1 VKKSLKIAAVTA
13 VAFLALGAV
22 AFAYAY
28 SQNGVTANTDEQQ
41 TGIQNMQTFFESNN
55 VTLPNNVMMPCGHM
69 RRMPQTRG
77 DGPLWIGGLSEN
89 ATLSNVTGTVVSE
102 VKGMLVLNTGS
113 GQVCVLLPKEWT
125 VGNEVVDRAELFNG
139 TFASSGQSV
148 TITVL
153 ESNIFSNANFS
164 INEML
169 GYEALNA
176 TGTQAYA
183 VLPFNIQP
191 NS

>member
-1 VKKSLKIAAVTA
+1 MKIAAVAA
-13 VAFLALGAV
+13 VLFLALGAV

-28 SQNGVTANTDEQQ
+28 SQNGVTANTDVQQ
-41 TGIQNMQTFFESNN
+41 TGIQSMQTFFESNN
-55 VTLPNNVMMPCGHM
+55 ATMPCGHM
-69 RRMPQTRG
+69 RRMAQMRG
-77 DGPLWIGGLSEN
+77 EGPLWVGGLSEN
-89 ATLSNVTGTVVSE
+89 ATLSNVSGTVVSE
-102 VKGMLVLNTGS
+102 VKGMLILDTGS
-113 GQVCVLLPKEWT
+113 SQVRVLLPNEWT
-125 VGNEVVDRAELFNG
+125 VGTEVVGRAELFNG

-169 GYEALNA
+169 GYEAINA

-183 VLPFNIQP
+183 VLLFNIQP